1 MVKLVHHLMV
11 NLSTSNLTSWCKISP
26 EQGSH
31 LPSNMANRRVPSI
44 TSHCGGSQGRVDGGR
59 DGGVEKVPADV
70 GPTQGFA
77 LVATHPLLTMVRNQL
92 RFFVGNLKYDL

>member
-1 MVKLVHHLMV
+1 M
-11 NLSTSNLTSWCKISP
+11 
-26 EQGSH
+26 
-31 LPSNMANRRVPSI
+31 PSNMANRRVPSI

-59 DGGVEKVPADV
+59 DGGVERVPAEV